1 MTEEGK
7 KTRMKDEQRGVREDR
22 GPSGG
27 CMESVIKMSQLI
39 ISDKI
44 YKE

>member
-7 KTRMKDEQRGVREDR
+7 KTRMKDEQRGARGDR
-22 GPSGG
+22 GPSGE
-27 CMESVIKMSQLI
+27 CMESVRKMSQLI